1 MFLNVCGYRIVLE
14 RGRVCDGT
22 ETVASGS
29 GQQRMLL
36 TAIREIVDCMVIAES
51 S

>member
-1 MFLNVCGYRIVLE
+1 MFAVYRVVLE
-14 RGRVCDGT
+14 LECVCNDT
-22 ETVASGS
+22 EIVASGS

-36 TAIREIVDCMVIAES
+36 PAITEIVDCMVIAES